1 MELLWPFFVCF
12 LMVTSFV
19 VLGIA
24 ILWRYEG
31 GKVSGPR
38 LEQLQDPSLVGIFPI
53 GYLCREE
60 LWMACGGAVK
70 AELLLAFR
78 AIVVAYLLPQ
88 LLYNIFKDGVY
99 VFFFY
104 TQWTF
109 TLLILYFALALRVS
123 VDHFVNQHYYCNR
136 KPARLV
142 PPDFGVDDDEE
153 QKILREE
160 EDDAVQRSGV
170 KSLLQNGK
178 DHRQQEKGQL
188 PFARGRGEKVENA
201 GVAGYVTQAVF
212 QAVFPAVLLTDMVY
226 WGVLVPFVLPKD
238 SGHTFIDL
246 NMHAGN
252 ALLLLTEFALNS
264 LRFPWFRAGYIILWS
279 ASYTYFQWT
288 LFTMGLSH
296 KWPYPFMNVDTPW
309 APAWYLFI
317 IVFHGICFALCLLLA
332 LGKQSIWSR
341 FNFPTIPRM
350 SF

>member
-1 MELLWPFFVCF
+1 MQRCYLVLRFSRKAAAAPASVVWGKGELSRTYEMPANSICHCTCCGFV
-12 LMVTSFV
+12 
-19 VLGIA
+19 
-24 ILWRYEG
+24 
-31 GKVSGPR
+31 
-38 LEQLQDPSLVGIFPI
+38 
-53 GYLCREE
+53 RESE
-60 LWMACGGAVK
+60 LH
-70 AELLLAFR
+70 LDLS
-78 AIVVAYLLPQ
+78 IV
-88 LLYNIFKDGVY
+88 
-99 VFFFY
+99 
-104 TQWTF
+104 
-109 TLLILYFALALRVS
+109 
-123 VDHFVNQHYYCNR
+123 
-136 KPARLV
+136 
-142 PPDFGVDDDEE
+142 
-153 QKILREE
+153 
-160 EDDAVQRSGV
+160 
-170 KSLLQNGK
+170 
-178 DHRQQEKGQL
+178 
-188 PFARGRGEKVENA
+188 A

-226 WGVLVPFVLPKD
+226 WGVLVPFVLPKS

-264 LRFPWFRAGYIILWS
+264 LRFPWFRGGYIILWS

-296 KWPYPFMNVDTPW
+296 KWPYPFMNVETPW

>member
-1 MELLWPFFVCF
+1 VLLLRSWGERFPLPRVSVAGADLLIVFVLF
-12 LMVTSFV
+12 LFLRRKGGGGMRRDGVV

-31 GKVSGPR
+31 GRVSGPR
-38 LEQLQDPSLVGIFPI
+38 LEQLQDPSLVGILPI

-78 AIVVAYLLPQ
+78 AFVVAYLLPQ
-88 LLYNIFKDGVY
+88 LLYNIVKDGVY

-109 TLLILYFALALRVS
+109 TLLILYFALALRAS

-142 PPDFGVDDDEE
+142 PPDFGDDEE

-201 GVAGYVTQAVF
+201 GILQFLSSLTQA
-212 QAVFPAVLLTDMVY
+212 L
-226 WGVLVPFVLPKD
+226 
-238 SGHTFIDL
+238 
-246 NMHAGN
+246 
-252 ALLLLTEFALNS
+252 
-264 LRFPWFRAGYIILWS
+264 
-279 ASYTYFQWT
+279 
-288 LFTMGLSH
+288 
-296 KWPYPFMNVDTPW
+296 
-309 APAWYLFI
+309 
-317 IVFHGICFALCLLLA
+317 
-332 LGKQSIWSR
+332 
-341 FNFPTIPRM
+341 
-350 SF
+350 